1 MTTMNGME
9 QTISIPGPGMSFP
22 VPSQPGKSATLHSYL
37 WKGMPEKFLKGEPKI
52 LGVVQILIALAN
64 LSFGIIMMCT
74 TFPFNEPVPFIAYTG
89 YTIWGSVKFIISGSL
104 SIATAKRTTK
114 GLVRGSLGVNI
125 ISSVLAGIG
134 IILSAISLSAFPF
147 HYRYCHY
154 FNALDNCSM
163 VAFILMGLDAVVLI
177 LSVLEFCIAI
187 SLSAFG
193 CKVICCNPAGVV
205 FIMPSNSHTAEI
217 VSTEQITGNLMPA
230 TDQQKNVPEEL
241 C

>member
-52 LGVVQILIALAN
+52 LG
-64 LSFGIIMMCT
+64 
-74 TFPFNEPVPFIAYTG
+74 
-89 YTIWGSVKFIISGSL
+89 FIISGSL